1 MTEDDKMMVKYA
13 TLVHNYC
20 VNTGC
25 DNCKLKSSS
34 HDCSLMDAS
43 YLKKHEPIEDSEVNM
58 ILKYATILFKDCC
71 DREHCYD
78 CPFDAGSC
86 ATSDFPR
93 NWQPNRFKKD
103 SEDE

>member
-1 MTEDDKMMVKYA
+1 
-13 TLVHNYC
+13 
-20 VNTGC
+20 
-25 DNCKLKSSS
+25 
-34 HDCSLMDAS
+34 
-43 YLKKHEPIEDSEVNM
+43 M

>member
-43 YLKKHEPIEDSEVNM
+43 YLKK
-58 ILKYATILFKDCC
+58 T
-71 DREHCYD
+71 
-78 CPFDAGSC
+78 
-86 ATSDFPR
+86 
-93 NWQPNRFKKD
+93 
-103 SEDE
+103 